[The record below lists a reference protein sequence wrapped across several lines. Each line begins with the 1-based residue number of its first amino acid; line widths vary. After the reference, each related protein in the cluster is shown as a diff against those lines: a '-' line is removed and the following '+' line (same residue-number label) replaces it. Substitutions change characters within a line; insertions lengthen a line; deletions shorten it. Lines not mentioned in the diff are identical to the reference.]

1 MVTPTFADYVQLLFT
16 QFERFMQQPAAHT
29 HRGHPFV
36 YLHQALI
43 VFFIIMQ
50 QRHIFRFK
58 AQRRWLEQH
67 PELRLPIG
75 LETIPDRSTLSRRYK
90 ALYPVLQDFITFLGQ
105 YAEDLAPYFDSEHLY
120 EDKSLFKPENGEC
133 AHMPCSGDLDD
144 PGGDDR
150 EQHLG
155 PTVAQHFCDG
165 GRLYLTNCAHPSIN

>member
-1 MVTPTFADYVQLLFT
+1 LALTFRLTRGVPLAQGDHDLWPGFFPAVIADDVPQRQHGVDVRPGPMHATALKPRLHDHAYAVAAFHLLFT
-16 QFERFMQQPAAHT
+16 LFERFMQQPAAHT

-58 AQRRWLEQH
+58 AQRRWLDQH

-90 ALYPVLQDFITFLGQ
+90 ALYLVLQDFITFLGQ
-105 YAEDLAPYFDSEHLY
+105 YAERNAAVRRLNL
-120 EDKSLFKPENGEC
+120 
-133 AHMPCSGDLDD
+133 CS
-144 PGGDDR
+144 
-150 EQHLG
+150 
-155 PTVAQHFCDG
+155 
-165 GRLYLTNCAHPSIN
+165 I